1 MSSKL
6 VATVT
11 GPADKDALSTFT
23 RTVMGQ
29 GVTLG
34 SSRSMEVSGT
44 LSIASV
50 LFLPDKLA
58 EKGAIESVSAL
69 QWALQANLAGFICSV
84 RPARVGRASR
94 VIARVHVTG
103 AERMGILAELA
114 SHCESRGVR
123 VATMRTQTDS
133 SRYGADGIEGNDDDD
148 EPLEDVQTRENA
160 VAILQ
165 GVAAKRLAGADE
177 RPFFVAVGFR
187 KPHLPFV
194 FPKRFLDFYPPI
206 EETALP
212 TNPDAP
218 EGMPRIAWST
228 YPEVRHYDDVKI
240 LQLRGKPEKADRMPN
255 RKARELRRAY
265 YAAVSF
271 ADSNVGHVLTSLG
284 KTGLE
289 HNTVVVV
296 FSDHGWSLGEH
307 GEQMNPLAQN
317 LPPTLA
323 QALVKARALTPTRIP
338 HQGCGPS
345 TPTSTSTRA
354 RRCSS
359 ACRAS
364 PMPASTPT

>member
-1 MSSKL
+1 MLRAVALRCPKGLLARAMSSKL

-148 EPLEDVQTRENA
+148 EPLYTCVCT
-160 VAILQ
+160 
-165 GVAAKRLAGADE
+165 LA
-177 RPFFVAVGFR
+177 
-187 KPHLPFV
+187 
-194 FPKRFLDFYPPI
+194 
-206 EETALP
+206 
-212 TNPDAP
+212 TN
-218 EGMPRIAWST
+218 
-228 YPEVRHYDDVKI
+228 EVRPAPLKALGVTPGPKAGR
-240 LQLRGKPEKADRMPN
+240 RGSSPPATPSPLGLLCTPPHPCS
-255 RKARELRRAY
+255 A
-265 YAAVSF
+265 
-271 ADSNVGHVLTSLG
+271 TS
-284 KTGLE
+284 
-289 HNTVVVV
+289 
-296 FSDHGWSLGEH
+296 
-307 GEQMNPLAQN
+307 QPA
-317 LPPTLA
+317 
-323 QALVKARALTPTRIP
+323 TPTRPTLRHP
-338 HQGCGPS
+338 HPTAPLLHPPAPFPRCTVCLTAGRGETGP
-345 TPTSTSTRA
+345 TPSLVLAPALPAHAAPAPRNPHPAPCTCAPFRRTWMPSGSVRNSMSSAT
-354 RRCSS
+354 RCSS
-359 ACRAS
+359 LLKLPPYGCLSVPPRPPGADS
-364 PMPASTPT
+364 PGSWLRYAHAPGTSC

>member
-1 MSSKL
+1 MLRASFRAVAPGGPRGLLARAMSSKL

-94 VIARVHVTG
+94 VIARVHVSG
-103 AERMGILAELA
+103 VERMGILAELA

-148 EPLEDVQTRENA
+148 EPLYTCVCTLATHEVRPAPLRALGVTPGPAAGRRGSLPPRFPRPSDSSCTPAHAALVRCTRGPCVMRTWPLGCSGLLGGAESMGPLA
-160 VAILQ
+160 CGPWAILCALTEAPS
-165 GVAAKRLAGADE
+165 AAIHLTSGHGACPRSAPSLTRHHPRPALALPSPGHE
-177 RPFFVAVGFR
+177 RPATA
-187 KPHLPFV
+187 
-194 FPKRFLDFYPPI
+194 PPPPPPPLGRSR
-206 EETALP
+206 LP
-212 TNPDAP
+212 TGSTHPAP
-218 EGMPRIAWST
+218 CSPQPAPFALHPAPPSGG
-228 YPEVRHYDDVKI
+228 
-240 LQLRGKPEKADRMPN
+240 RGCRVDP
-255 RKARELRRAY
+255 
-265 YAAVSF
+265 S
-271 ADSNVGHVLTSLG
+271 G
-284 KTGLE
+284 
-289 HNTVVVV
+289 
-296 FSDHGWSLGEH
+296 
-307 GEQMNPLAQN
+307 
-317 LPPTLA
+317 
-323 QALVKARALTPTRIP
+323 AL
-338 HQGCGPS
+338 
-345 TPTSTSTRA
+345 
-354 RRCSS
+354 
-359 ACRAS
+359 
-364 PMPASTPT
+364 

>member
-1 MSSKL
+1 MLRALALRWPRGLLARAMSSKL

-94 VIARVHVTG
+94 VIARVHVSG
-103 AERMGILAELA
+103 VERMGILAELA

-148 EPLEDVQTRENA
+148 EPLYTCVCTLATNEEN
-160 VAILQ
+160 V
-165 GVAAKRLAGADE
+165 
-177 RPFFVAVGFR
+177 
-187 KPHLPFV
+187 
-194 FPKRFLDFYPPI
+194 
-206 EETALP
+206 
-212 TNPDAP
+212 DA
-218 EGMPRIAWST
+218 EWIRQELYEFG
-228 YPEVRHYDDVKI
+228 D
-240 LQLRGKPEKADRMPN
+240 KADLTVN
-255 RKARELRRAY
+255 VELLEKGY
-265 YAAVSF
+265 G
-271 ADSNVGHVLTSLG
+271 DGGGG
-284 KTGLE
+284 KV
-289 HNTVVVV
+289 N
-296 FSDHGWSLGEH
+296 
-307 GEQMNPLAQN
+307 M
-317 LPPTLA
+317 
-323 QALVKARALTPTRIP
+323 TPGSGK
-338 HQGCGPS
+338 QDL
-345 TPTSTSTRA
+345 
-354 RRCSS
+354 
-359 ACRAS
+359 
-364 PMPASTPT
+364 